1 MLPGEEDIGRRHR
14 KHKCGRRKCVLIG
27 HCGIQWAG
35 WAKENRVL
43 GKEVV
48 PALRQG
54 PFKPFLRIWTI
65 NIDKM

>member
-1 MLPGEEDIGRRHR
+1 M
-14 KHKCGRRKCVLIG
+14 LIG

-35 WAKENRVL
+35 WAQENRVL
-43 GKEVV
+43 GKEVL